1 MQCICKYL
9 QTRYLDWSTGC
20 YKNVQQFQIKKFD
33 QKSYSK
39 TPNIVTNTM
48 CNTFTH
54 INRKRYMTHQLATI
68 SMLNNTLHCM
78 YVNFWSQNHSTLQ
91 HMLPHPPG
99 LWSICKWVMYANINQ
114 RTIQLCTIQKRT
126 RSTPK
131 NTVHNILYKFQIV
144 NDSMSPRGWHALP
157 LQELETV
164 KISLQLKILQPMF
177 EKAPI
182 ENSAT

>member
-1 MQCICKYL
+1 VQCICKYL

-20 YKNVQQFQIKKFD
+20 YKNAATISNQEVWSKAIFKNSKHCHKHHVQYI
-33 QKSYSK
+33 Y
-39 TPNIVTNTM
+39 T
-48 CNTFTH
+48 
-54 INRKRYMTHQLATI
+54 YQLATI
-68 SMLNNTLHCM
+68 NMLNNTLHCM

-91 HMLPHPPG
+91 RMLPHPPG

-177 EKAPI
+177 GKAPI